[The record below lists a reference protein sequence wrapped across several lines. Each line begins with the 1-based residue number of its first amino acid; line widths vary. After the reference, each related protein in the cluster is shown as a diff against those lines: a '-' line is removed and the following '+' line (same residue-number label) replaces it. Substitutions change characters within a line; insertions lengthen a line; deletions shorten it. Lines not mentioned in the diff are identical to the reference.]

1 MYLRSGLEVDFAKSE
16 RRGLRGPAGIQQ
28 GIRFWSVGPLRT
40 KQCRSHPQQ
49 SYQVWSRRRVGVCV
63 RAWVLQ
69 HFSFRRQTVLV
80 WYRGSEGIRGVSD
93 LQALKK
99 KWKIAFLWLSIRTHL
114 TVHVWTHAAL
124 LPDKNVNTGC
134 FSVHA
139 NSSMVKG
146 EVKCVS
152 CSVSYGY
159 INVIKIF
166 GLLHESWTNHTPIQH
181 MTPHLTAHRA
191 QPHWHSTLMELWTE
205 FPE

>member
-69 HFSFRRQTVLV
+69 HFSFRRQTVSV

-99 KWKIAFLWLSIRTHL
+99 NEKLHSYDWAYAHIWLCMCEPMQPYCQTRMSILDAFLCMPTLVWLKVRSNACR
-114 TVHVWTHAAL
+114 AA
-124 LPDKNVNTGC
+124 
-134 FSVHA
+134 SV
-139 NSSMVKG
+139 MV
-146 EVKCVS
+146 
-152 CSVSYGY
+152 
-159 INVIKIF
+159 I
-166 GLLHESWTNHTPIQH
+166 
-181 MTPHLTAHRA
+181 
-191 QPHWHSTLMELWTE
+191 LMW
-205 FPE
+205 